1 MTKGY
6 ARFITV
12 LFCLFLGGLMV
23 WQAILP
29 DRERS
34 DVENRTLAQM
44 PELTVSGVLD
54 GTYMEALEEY
64 VQDQFPL
71 RDGWT
76 GMKARAEQL
85 LGKQLFNNV
94 YLCGDTLIS
103 KVDAP
108 GIPVYLGL
116 IPSAAEIWAD
126 KLPAGAQ
133 NWDQVSFLQQAAGL
147 GVPMVDFAGVLTE
160 HAGEEIFY
168 RTDHHWTSLG
178 AYYGYTALMEALGRA
193 DDIIPLDAFDPETVT
208 LLPVGNPLADTGHHG
223 VLRAGGGAFRYLL
236 AYRRS
241 GGGFPLRPQ
250 LSCKKRQVFRF
261 PGRQSASLRHP

>member
-34 DVENRTLAQM
+34 DVENRTLAQI

-108 GIPVYLGL
+108 EDDLDQKNLSYVGKLSENPSLSGPHPLGSGDL
-116 IPSAAEIWAD
+116 
-126 KLPAGAQ
+126 GG
-133 NWDQVSFLQQAAGL
+133 QAPGRCPELGSGL
-147 GVPMVDFAGVLTE
+147 VFA
-160 HAGEEIFY
+160 
-168 RTDHHWTSLG
+168 
-178 AYYGYTALMEALGRA
+178 
-193 DDIIPLDAFDPETVT
+193 
-208 LLPVGNPLADTGHHG
+208 
-223 VLRAGGGAFRYLL
+223 AGGGPGGPYGGLCRCPDGACRGGDLL
-236 AYRRS
+236 PHGS
-241 GGGFPLRPQ
+241 PLD
-250 LSCKKRQVFRF
+250 F
-261 PGRQSASLRHP
+261 PGGLLRLHGPHGGPGPGG